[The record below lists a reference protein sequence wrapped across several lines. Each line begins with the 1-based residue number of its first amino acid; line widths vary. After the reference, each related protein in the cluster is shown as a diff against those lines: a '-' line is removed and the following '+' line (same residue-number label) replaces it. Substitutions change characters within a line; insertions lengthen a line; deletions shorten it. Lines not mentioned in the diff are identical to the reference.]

1 MLRDFSDAAKQK
13 LLNYVD
19 EVTANGT
26 WSSVKDWFG
35 DIGLNVQSWLGLLDI
50 QRYADRIDLYHKKIL
65 DKNDTTREQIEE
77 IFSNVQ
83 AVDTR
88 YISIT
93 GSQTVCG
100 SDIIKLINDLAN
112 TIDPNGGNMDMGK
125 MKGVLD
131 ADVEN
136 IRNAKATVEKT
147 IEEKMLGTEAEGCM
161 NSEDPVNLST
171 GNFIYEHE
179 DLKVAGEIPLSF
191 HRYYNSKDSR
201 TGVLG
206 RCFLHNYQ
214 IALEKEADGTI
225 GVRLADGQINYH
237 DKKGQEYIARNTALE
252 FLKETEQGYILVHP
266 GQENISF
273 DQEGKM
279 LRKEDRNGRGISFF
293 YCEDG
298 KLKKAE
304 TDNGS
309 SLTYCY
315 NQMGQ
320 LKKVTDHTGRSVLL
334 QYEEEKL
341 KKVITA
347 SGAEYVYRYGENGRI
362 TEVENARH
370 VTSVKN
376 TYDRRFRI
384 IHQQFPDG
392 GMMEF
397 AYDDKNRRVILTE
410 RNGSKI
416 IHVHDE
422 RYRNTET
429 IYEDGTKEHYL
440 YNEKNQCISKTDRL
454 GRTTRMA
461 YDNRGN
467 LTQMV
472 DALKRRVNYTYDA
485 DCHLISVSINGK
497 ERLKNHYDGKGNLI
511 GTENLYGNR
520 ITVINNG
527 AGRPETIT
535 YADGSVLEIGYDE
548 SGNIVQLKDVTGN
561 VTTYGY
567 DALNRVIET
576 VDVNR
581 NVTRYTYDAADRVT
595 TVTDAMGNQRAY
607 TYNAGGK
614 ITAIRDFDGNT
625 AEFIYNPLGKV
636 ETYTDKEGQQVHFT
650 YDKMWNICSVTAP
663 DYGKQE
669 YFYDSDNHLVKQILP
684 MGGVVKY
691 AYDAAGNRTE
701 MTDPEGNTTR
711 YFYDAVNRLTE
722 VLEPDGARTVY
733 EYDRE
738 GNLVRETNASGQTTG
753 YTYDDLG
760 RRTSVTNAAGA
771 TTSVLYNELGKAERI
786 CYPNGSSTVYEY
798 EKGGRLKSVRYPDG
812 AGEHYGYDAR
822 GNLTERTTTAGEC
835 YHYSYDCLARITSIE
850 NPAGGVAYFTYDAL
864 GRVTKAEDEK
874 GNVTC
879 YEYTPNG
886 NLAKV
891 TDALGNET
899 FYQYDA
905 MGQLVQT
912 SCTGTNGEEPQNTV
926 YTWDKEGHV
935 TTVTDPL
942 GDIERY
948 TYDPAGK
955 MRAKVDKDG
964 YETTFH
970 YGTNGQVE
978 EICYADGR
986 KVSLTYNAIR
996 QLEEVKD
1003 WLGTTKI
1010 AMDEAGRIA
1019 SVTDPYGK
1027 TVGYEWGSMGERT
1040 AVLYPDG
1047 KKNVYEYNEA
1057 MQMSAMKIFSGEM
1070 RENTIRYSYDEFG
1083 RLIGKQLPGGNYTD
1097 YRYNAAGKLEEI
1109 LHKGADFTE
1118 RCHYSYDVVGN
1129 KVMAEKER
1137 PGLPED
1143 SGSFSYCYDA
1153 LNRLTTVAQNGQTLR
1168 TYSYDAFGNRSSKT
1182 EYQTAGGLVTTYRY
1196 NTRNQLL
1203 QETNANGTKDYAY
1216 DHRGN
1221 LLSVTSGE
1229 EVLRAYGF
1237 DAANQ
1242 MNSSMG
1248 MTDGQIKKAVYQYHG
1263 LGHRMEQ
1270 SVAAGD
1276 AAPEQTIRY
1285 TLDLTRQYHN
1295 LLQKTENNEE
1305 QTYFWD
1311 GNVTGMEEEGREHFY
1326 FQDDLGSPMRL
1337 ADEAGRSE
1345 ETYGFDEFG
1354 NDIRTAK
1361 DIFKDSLQNFGF
1373 TGYQMDSAGGL
1384 YFAQARR
1391 YDAGVGRFVSED
1403 FIKGH
1408 IAVPYTMN
1416 HYNYCWNRPMDLV
1429 DLNGMWPSLKD
1440 IGEGINSVG
1449 EFIYNHKEAII
1460 ATTTAVVAVAAI
1472 AAVTVATGGLAGPVI
1487 AGAVV
1492 GAGISAVGTVTEQVA
1507 EGGWDNIN
1515 VDKIIISAATGSVS
1529 GALMGS
1535 NAGKV
1540 ISIVGNGIISASGSV
1555 ASDMVDYNGG
1565 EDISS
1570 KKILKNAVKNG
1581 LIGVVAGFIGG
1592 EGAQYGSYKATT
1604 VTSILFD
1611 GNQILGSS
1619 GTVKQ
1624 CFYGSYKNMLNSNFK
1639 IGTCKTI
1646 ITTGGITIKNIFA
1659 HANEEECPQKR
1670 GDKEWRTGALLLSQ

>member
-26 WSSVKDWFG
+26 WDKVKEWFSN
-35 DIGLNVQSWLGLLDI
+35 IEPNVQSWLGRLDI
-50 QRYADRIDLYHKKIL
+50 QKYVNSVECYYKKIL
-65 DKNDTTREQIEE
+65 DKNNSTKRQIEE

-397 AYDDKNRRVILTE
+397 AYDDKNRRVTLTE

-440 YNEKNQCISKTDRL
+440 YNEKNQCISMTDRL

-467 LTQMV
+467 LTQTV

-576 VDVNR
+576 VDANR

-663 DYGKQE
+663 DHGKQE

-738 GNLVRETNASGQTTG
+738 GNLVRETNASGQTTS

-771 TTSVLYNELGKAERI
+771 TTSVFYNELGKAERI

-835 YHYSYDCLARITSIE
+835 YKYSYDCLARITSIE

-879 YEYTPNG
+879 YEYTLNG

-1047 KKNVYEYNEA
+1047 KKTVYEYNEA
-1057 MQMSAMKIFSGEM
+1057 MQISAMKIFSGEM

-1429 DLNGMWPSLKD
+1429 DLNGMWPTAGVTSDLFGIHEKAAEMDDSDPVHSVSDWCSKGDNLKSAGELGKYSID
-1440 IGEGINSVG
+1440 WWVQYATNKNLKNTLKTSQTAEEMAALEGISLGRYRRTTRARITDGISEMESIGGKAKSASKFGKGDLLFIGIDVG
-1449 EFIYNHKEAII
+1449 VGIYDNYQSGASTTEFVSDAAVDIVMSTTETL
-1460 ATTTAVVAVAAI
+1460 ATTALASAAS
-1472 AAVTVATGGLAGPVI
+1472 AALTGVI
-1487 AGAVV
+1487 AGSACPGLGNLLGAVIGFGV
-1492 GAGISAVGTVTEQVA
+1492 GLFVTYVDSSD
-1507 EGGWDNIN
+1507 WD
-1515 VDKIIISAATGSVS
+1515 
-1529 GALMGS
+1529 
-1535 NAGKV
+1535 
-1540 ISIVGNGIISASGSV
+1540 GNGKSLRDDV
-1555 ASDMVDYNGG
+1555 K
-1565 EDISS
+1565 DI
-1570 KKILKNAVKNG
+1570 V
-1581 LIGVVAGFIGG
+1581 
-1592 EGAQYGSYKATT
+1592 YGC
-1604 VTSILFD
+1604 I
-1611 GNQILGSS
+1611 
-1619 GTVKQ
+1619 
-1624 CFYGSYKNMLNSNFK
+1624 
-1639 IGTCKTI
+1639 
-1646 ITTGGITIKNIFA
+1646 
-1659 HANEEECPQKR
+1659 R
-1670 GDKEWRTGALLLSQ
+1670 GDNDEKE